1 MMLPGEQTRAERQ
14 RRNGSVASGPGEPA
28 QAQEGSR
35 LVPGAAGVLGW
46 KKHGAVAAAG
56 DLVACGDV
64 GCAALNSPRERPCRP
79 DLGPPQLL
87 SQGRAVLGVARA
99 DG

>member
-1 MMLPGEQTRAERQ
+1 MMLPGERTRAERQ
-14 RRNGSVASGPGEPA
+14 RRNGSVVSGPGEPA

-56 DLVACGDV
+56 DLEGPTWHVVTWDV
-64 GCAALNSPRERPCRP
+64 
-79 DLGPPQLL
+79 LL
-87 SQGRAVLGVARA
+87 
-99 DG
+99 